1 MWKWKYIQLVSGIE
15 PKSLRNKTEYNLGI
29 YNVLEKVKSENISQI
44 IRLLNL

>member
-15 PKSLRNKTEYNLGI
+15 PESLRNKTEYNLAI
-29 YNVLEKVKSENISQI
+29 YDVLEKVESGNISQI